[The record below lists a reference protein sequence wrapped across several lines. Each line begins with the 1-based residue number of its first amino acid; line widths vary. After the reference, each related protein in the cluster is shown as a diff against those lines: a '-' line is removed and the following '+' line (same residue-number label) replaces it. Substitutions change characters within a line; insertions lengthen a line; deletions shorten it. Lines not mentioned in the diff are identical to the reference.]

1 MLPSSVVNETDSKLF
16 QDTDKDDAYG
26 LRQLDYKKQLLQLD
40 ASSYKSSIKKIDEM
54 MKTIT
59 EKKEVLDDDIGDIDK
74 QISELKENITAHEQL
89 RSLYETYGSKA
100 HLTFTMFLRKVKKIA
115 HIKVLNINLSYLTL
129 I

>member
-89 RSLYETYGSKA
+89 RSLYETYG
-100 HLTFTMFLRKVKKIA
+100 
-115 HIKVLNINLSYLTL
+115 
-129 I
+129 